1 MVQGEGLRRK
11 KLLLPQ
17 SLRVE
22 KVLLDLVCIMLLFF
36 QDVVYGG
43 SVPAGEP
50 PHLLGVGAQQ
60 CLGCEAQAAA
70 WCHLNISIIH

>member
-50 PHLLGVGAQQ
+50 PHL
-60 CLGCEAQAAA
+60 
-70 WCHLNISIIH
+70 